1 MLKYCNGCERDLEVD
16 KFYSYKKSTCKQCI
30 NKKIKCDYCDK
41 EFNSTNLSKHIKQ
54 IHSTSNTNDSTSNKT
69 DKNNSTSNKTD
80 KNISTS
86 NKTDKN
92 NSTSNK
98 TDKNISTSNKT
109 DENNDTLYPTI
120 GDSLYLNKFF
130 ELNKDKIYDTKT
142 RNQINRILT
151 KIRILHDKIKNKNIT
166 IGEQKQ
172 YENNLCKLRELDYV
186 DERVCKIVLKYKYLD

>member
-1 MLKYCNGCERDLEVD
+1 MLKYCNGCKRDLEVD
-16 KFYSYKKSTCKQCI
+16 NFYSYKKSTCKQCI
-30 NKKIKCDYCDK
+30 NKKVKCDYCHK

-54 IHSTSNTNDSTSNKT
+54 IHSTSNKTDKNNSTSYKT

-80 KNISTS
+80 KNNSTS
-86 NKTDKN
+86 YKTDKN

-98 TDKNISTSNKT
+98 TD
-109 DENNDTLYPTI
+109 ENNDPLFPTI
-120 GDSLYLNKFF
+120 GDSLYLNKYL

-151 KIRILHDKIKNKNIT
+151 KNRILHDKIINKNIS

-172 YENNLCKLRELDYV
+172 YENKIYKLRDLDYV
-186 DERVCKIVLKYKYLD
+186 DERVCKILLKYKYLD